1 MNNISLHDV
10 FASEGIRPKS
20 MAVGTQKIKCPQC
33 QGQNGGHK
41 YSDNPLSLTINDGN
55 NAVWHCHHCDWT
67 GHHHDKSSGI
77 PLKPMT
83 KKPYTVPVAKPDPEN
98 EQLLNFMKSRGIS
111 KATVEKYKLYQQGE
125 W

>member
-41 YSDNPLSLTINDGN
+41 YSDNPLSLTINDDN
-55 NAVWHCHHCDWT
+55 NAVWHCHT
-67 GHHHDKSSGI
+67 AIDKPLPRQIKRHTAETNDKKALHRTSSQ
-77 PLKPMT
+77 T
-83 KKPYTVPVAKPDPEN
+83 
-98 EQLLNFMKSRGIS
+98 
-111 KATVEKYKLYQQGE
+111 
-125 W
+125 